1 MRTKSGS
8 SATQSSALTHS
19 GQPAPLAFAGTQQAL
34 DFVAHGALQAF
45 AGTIAGQVEAQA
57 GLFLALQGA
66 ASGQRQFGKVVAHD
80 RCSLSRRQA
89 ISDYCTFIQ

>member
-19 GQPAPLAFAGTQQAL
+19 GQPALAFAGTQQAL